1 MSLTKKDL
9 ESLADV
15 IAERVCEKTPP
26 CHLLSE
32 GDIDIL
38 KDLVEKKR
46 LMGKGFLWLLFA
58 VAGML
63 VRDLYHLISVN
74 LHWGG

>member
-1 MSLTKKDL
+1 MPDKIDYEKLSGMI
-9 ESLADV
+9 ADKIHDKV
-15 IAERVCEKTPP
+15 PP
-26 CHLLSE
+26 CHLLTE
-32 GDIDIL
+32 GDIETL
-38 KDLVEKKR
+38 QDLVSKKK

-63 VRDLYHLISVN
+63 LRDVYNLLTSN

>member
-1 MSLTKKDL
+1 MPGNIDYEKLSKMI
-9 ESLADV
+9 ADKMQNKV
-15 IAERVCEKTPP
+15 PP
-26 CHLLSE
+26 CHLLTE
-32 GDIDIL
+32 GDIETL
-38 KDLVEKKR
+38 QDLVSKKK

-63 VRDLYHLISVN
+63 LKDVYHLLTSN